1 MQYSET
7 RITRHAHQ
15 RMGERGITR
24 EMVDIVLTY
33 GTPRHDSKVILEY
46 KEVQDL
52 IFKMRQDIKVLEK
65 ISDKVDLVVVAKN
78 NAVITTYKREA

>member
-15 RMGERGITR
+15 RMEQRGISR

-33 GTPRHDSKVILEY
+33 GTRRHDCKVILEY
-46 KEVQDL
+46 KKVQDL
-52 IFKMRQDIKVLEK
+52 IFKKEQEMKVLKK
-65 ISDKVDLVVVAKN
+65 ISDKGGLVVVADN
-78 NAVITTYKREA
+78 NSVITTYNCEA